1 MLESNLFRR
10 DSWKLLVAA
19 LVCLVIAFCLYP
31 STSAERWRDVEWKR
45 SLTGSTWTFARQDGM
60 VISDKLTLGLLG
72 KVEGYV
78 HPNEARW
85 KVREGSLLLLSA
97 DGRITSRF
105 ALGATPVA
113 APLRLQQLDGGVHQL
128 TLTKSTFGKL
138 RSLSAFSALLGLAC
152 LLGTLQ
158 GSGAWLRKARGII
171 RGRWLAAAVLGI
183 WFLLAGTLA
192 STSSH
197 VPDEAWFLQ
206 EALVSGKQALE
217 GDWVTQLLFHKNAFG
232 YGSVWWSLYT
242 GMVLAWHGLVDV
254 YGALGADN
262 MFTEVAGVARVM
274 MWEVTPQIMATPM
287 FMMRL
292 LVLASLAA
300 FGLVLLRH
308 ARSGNAALLSTLVL
322 VTMPLAWW
330 SGKLASPELMGS
342 ALFALAVTMWF
353 VAGRAVSAL
362 VLASAAV
369 AIKLTIAP
377 VYIVLLAFIAWEL
390 WHRPGMQPKR
400 LLAYALLCF
409 SVILCCNTWLLHDPR
424 AGIEQ
429 LVTLSKTYHPL
440 DNAAEQSAMILYGE
454 IIGWE
459 GITFGSLAYWAGG
472 FPLIIVALLTAFS
485 VQRRLGAFLLAGGLL
500 QYAFMMSQPPHA
512 WYWFPVILSLLI
524 PFSQLRSKAATFVG
538 IILLVCLFPFD
549 MTTKEISSKVAHLH
563 ELNNVALERS
573 CLVEQLHA
581 WHPREVYDMAAL
593 GTMVSRVPNA
603 PWKASNYHDS
613 YVALVINRLPPSSD
627 RRVLLLGERSLENY
641 PSLRTLSEAPGS
653 LIGQC
658 GSIRIIKLG
667 N

>member
-19 LVCLVIAFCLYP
+19 LVCLVTAFCLYP

-85 KVREGSLLLLSA
+85 KVRKGSLLLLSV

-105 ALGATPVA
+105 ALGTAPVA
-113 APLRLQQLDGGVHQL
+113 APLRLQQLDGGIHQL
-128 TLTKSTFGKL
+128 TLTKGTFGKL

-171 RGRWLAAAVLGI
+171 RGRWLAAALLGV
-183 WFLLAGTLA
+183 WFLLACALA
-192 STSSH
+192 STSSY

-206 EALVSGKQALE
+206 EALVSGKQALA
-217 GDWVTQLLFHKNAFG
+217 GDWIEQLVFHKNAFG
-232 YGSVWWSLYT
+232 YGGVWWSVYT

-254 YGALGADN
+254 YGALGADT
-262 MFTEVAGVARVM
+262 MLAEMAGVGRVYL
-274 MWEVTPQIMATPM
+274 WEIAPQVMVTPMI
-287 FMMRL
+287 MMRL

-308 ARSGNAALLSTLVL
+308 ARSGGAALLSTLVL
-322 VTMPLAWW
+322 VTLPIAWW

-342 ALFALAVTMWF
+342 ALFALAVAMWF
-353 VAGRAVSAL
+353 VCGRAVPAL

-369 AIKLTIAP
+369 GIKLTIAP

-390 WHRPGMQPKR
+390 WRRPGTQPKR

-409 SVILCCNTWLLHDPR
+409 AVIVCCNTWLLHAPR

-429 LVTLSKTYHPL
+429 LVTLSTTYHPL
-440 DNAAEQSAMILYGE
+440 GNAAEQSAMILYGDP
-454 IIGWE
+454 IGWE

-472 FPLIIVALLTAFS
+472 FPLIVVALLTAFG
-485 VQRRLGAFLLAGGLL
+485 VQRRLGAFLVAGGLL

-524 PFSQLRSKAATFVG
+524 PFSQLHSKGAALAGV
-538 IILLVCLFPFD
+538 ILLVCLVPFD
-549 MTTKEISSKVAHLH
+549 APTREMWFKVAHLR
-563 ELNNVALERS
+563 ELNDVAFKRS

-581 WHPREVYDMAAL
+581 AQPSEVYDMAAL
-593 GTMVSRVPNA
+593 GTMVSRVQDA

-613 YVALVINRLPPSSD
+613 YVALVINRLPPSGD
-627 RRVLLLGERSLENY
+627 KRVLLLGERSLENY